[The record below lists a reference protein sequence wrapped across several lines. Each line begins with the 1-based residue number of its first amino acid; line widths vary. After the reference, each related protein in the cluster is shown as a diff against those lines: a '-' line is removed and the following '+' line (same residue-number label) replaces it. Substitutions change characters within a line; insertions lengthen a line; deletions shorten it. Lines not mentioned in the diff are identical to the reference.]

1 MTAISVST
9 PRLRLTQRGRAV
21 FTTLVAGP
29 LAVLALVTV
38 LNGGIATATSD
49 LAKGTFDY
57 VTVES
62 GQSLWQLA
70 ESIAPNADPRDVIS
84 DIVRLNQLESSVV
97 HPGERLAVPPAYSR

>member
-1 MTAISVST
+1 MTALSIST
-9 PRLRLTQRGRAV
+9 PRLRLTRRGRVV
-21 FTTLVAGP
+21 FTTIVAGP
-29 LAVLALVTV
+29 LAAMALVTA

-49 LAKGTFDY
+49 VSTGTFDY

-70 ESIAPNADPRDVIS
+70 ETIAPNADPRDVIS